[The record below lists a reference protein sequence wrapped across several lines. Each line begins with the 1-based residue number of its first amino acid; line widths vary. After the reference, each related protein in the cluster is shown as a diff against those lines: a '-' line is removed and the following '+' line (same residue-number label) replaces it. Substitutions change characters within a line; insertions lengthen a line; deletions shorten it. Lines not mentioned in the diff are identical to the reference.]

1 MHNRKAITP
10 MRLWES
16 LTDYDLWPV
25 SSHVIRRWKQ
35 TDSPADL
42 CTRLDCIYSTIS
54 SWDILNSHTPGAW
67 LQPSKA
73 SIPSL
78 LPSLRFLTWQHSS
91 PQSSHYSQR
100 CLWNI
105 YTAWYHA
112 SQWIRGWTYIC
123 LYATTI
129 LDPPLPHHSASLE
142 RRFGWAM
149 ADICLDDSNAQL
161 PCHAIL
167 V

>member
-25 SSHVIRRWKQ
+25 SSHIIRRWKQ
-35 TDSPADL
+35 TDSSADL
-42 CTRLDCIYSTIS
+42 CTGLDCIYSTIS

-91 PQSSHYSQR
+91 PQIFS
-100 CLWNI
+100 LFP
-105 YTAWYHA
+105 T
-112 SQWIRGWTYIC
+112 
-123 LYATTI
+123 L
-129 LDPPLPHHSASLE
+129 SLE
-142 RRFGWAM
+142 YLH
-149 ADICLDDSNAQL
+149 CLVSRVSVNSWVSVHLSLCYNHSGPSLASSLCESGKALWLSHGRHMPWWQ
-161 PCHAIL
+161 
-167 V
+167 